1 MVDYTSLLL
10 ACFDYTFPCHGLVNL
25 RREGQSSDMASFAL
39 FYYNLSIQNLACINN
54 KATGLCKH
62 IKQKTVN
69 VR

>member
-1 MVDYTSLLL
+1 MVDYTSLLR

-25 RREGQSSDMASFAL
+25 RREGQGSDMASFAL
-39 FYYNLSIQNLACINN
+39 LYYNLSIQNLACINN
-54 KATGLCKH
+54 EATGLCKD

>member
-1 MVDYTSLLL
+1 MVDYISLLP
-10 ACFDYTFPCHGLVNL
+10 ACFEYTFLCHGLVNL
-25 RREGQSSDMASFAL
+25 RREGQGSDMASFAL
-39 FYYNLSIQNLACINN
+39 FYYNLSIQKLACINN

>member
-10 ACFDYTFPCHGLVNL
+10 ACFDFTFPCHDLVNL
-25 RREGQSSDMASFAL
+25 RREGQGSDMTSFAL
-39 FYYNLSIQNLACINN
+39 FYYNLSIQNLAYINN

>member
-1 MVDYTSLLL
+1 MVDYIRSSPGL
-10 ACFDYTFPCHGLVNL
+10 FDYTFPCHGLVNL
-25 RREGQSSDMASFAL
+25 RKEGQGSDMASFAL